1 MRRVTRFG
9 VRRFLC
15 GVAALGAL
23 ALAGTASAIVGGVV
37 DQTHTYVGAYLQQQ
51 VQGGQAGTELCSGFL
66 IGPRSFVTAA
76 HCYDPAG
83 GPVLVSFDTA
93 LGSAANFTTA
103 TFAGAQ
109 DDVAVF
115 TLADAQSAWASL
127 PAVNASASAG
137 SVDVVGYGVLGLTP
151 QKTATGVG
159 VRELATTAVKSA
171 GNLRDQSLKLLSSP
185 GACFGD
191 SGGPNLLHGTN
202 TVVAITSG
210 GSKNC
215 NGVSYAERIDTPA
228 MAAFL
233 SQFVNE

>member
-1 MRRVTRFG
+1 M
-9 VRRFLC
+9 
-15 GVAALGAL
+15 AALGAL
-23 ALAGTASAIVGGVV
+23 AVAGTASAIVGGVV

-51 VQGGQAGTELCSGFL
+51 VQGGQAGTELCTGFL
-66 IGPRSFVTAA
+66 IGPEAFVTAA

-83 GPVLVSFDTA
+83 GPVLVSFDTG
-93 LGSAANFTTA
+93 LGPAASFTTA
-103 TFAGAQ
+103 TFAAAQ

-115 TLADAQSAWASL
+115 TLADAQPGPWASL

-151 QKTATGVG
+151 QKTPTGVG
-159 VRELATTAVKSA
+159 VRELATTALKSA
-171 GNLRDQSLKLLSSP
+171 GNLRDLSLKLLSSP

-191 SGGPNLLHGTN
+191 SGGPNLLHGTT

-228 MAAFL
+228 MLAFL
-233 SQFVNE
+233 SQFASG

>member
-1 MRRVTRFG
+1 MRRVARFG
-9 VRRFLC
+9 VGRFLC
-15 GVAALGAL
+15 GAAALAAL
-23 ALAGTASAIVGGVV
+23 VVAGTASAVVGGVV
-37 DQTHTYVGAYLQQQ
+37 DGTHTYVGGYLQPQ
-51 VQGGQAGTELCSGFL
+51 VQGGQSGTELCTGFL

-76 HCYDPAG
+76 HCYDPSG
-83 GPVLVSFDTA
+83 GPVAVSFATA
-93 LGSAANFTTA
+93 LGGATFTTA

-115 TLADAQSAWASL
+115 TLADAQSGWAAL

-151 QKTATGVG
+151 QKTPTGVG
-159 VRELATTAVKSA
+159 VRELATTSVKSA
-171 GNLRDQSLKLLSSP
+171 GNLRDQFLKLLSSP

-191 SGGPNLLHGTN
+191 SGGPNLLHGTD
-202 TVVAITSG
+202 TVLAVTSG

-228 MAAFL
+228 MVAFL
-233 SQFVNE
+233 LPFASE